1 MKTQSVHLGNI
12 LVRYEL
18 GETWFDGT
26 LQVSPPSADTA
37 SDTASITCIHGTDA
51 VIALRDFLNSLDF
64 SGRRLKLVKQA

>member
-26 LQVSPPSADTA
+26 LHVSPPSADSA
-37 SDTASITCIHGTDA
+37 SMTCIQGTDA

>member
-12 LVRYEL
+12 FVRYEL

-26 LQVSPPSADTA
+26 LQVSSLSADTA
-37 SDTASITCIHGTDA
+37 SMTCIHGTDA

>member
-1 MKTQSVHLGNI
+1 MKTQSAHLGDI

-26 LQVSPPSADTA
+26 LQVSPLTADTA
-37 SDTASITCIHGTDA
+37 SVTCIHGTDA